1 MDLSTDIWGHSHA
14 VSFVSARLEKSTS
27 AAGSEAGCADPAART
42 AKQCCFPSRGPVCF
56 HLAERDNLMKRPRIL
71 LADDHRLMLEGLQ
84 RLLHDHYEVVG
95 AVEDG
100 RAAVEA
106 AQQLKPDLILL
117 DISMPVM
124 NGFEAA
130 RQLKSRVPEC
140 KIIFLTMHADPMYAS
155 EAFRAGGA
163 GYILKRSAATE
174 LVQAVQVV
182 LEGRPYATPA
192 VVKDLLR
199 PLVDGAVKLGDADGL
214 SPEEQK
220 VLRLMAEGRSATEIA
235 GTLNIPVGVAAG
247 DISKIIELLNLQ
259 RCSS

>member
-1 MDLSTDIWGHSHA
+1 
-14 VSFVSARLEKSTS
+14 
-27 AAGSEAGCADPAART
+27 
-42 AKQCCFPSRGPVCF
+42 
-56 HLAERDNLMKRPRIL
+56 MKRSRVL

-106 AQQLKPDLILL
+106 ALQLRPDLILL
-117 DISMPVM
+117 DISMPVL
-124 NGFEAA
+124 NGFEVA

-140 KIIFLTMHADPMYAS
+140 RIIFLTMHADPMYAT

-174 LVQAVQVV
+174 LIHAVEVI
-182 LEGRPYATPA
+182 LEGKPYATPV

-199 PLVDGAVKLGDADGL
+199 PLVDGTVKLGDADGL
-214 SPEEQK
+214 SPQEQII
-220 VLRLMAEGRSATEIA
+220 LRMMAEGRSATEIA
-235 GTLNIPVGVAAG
+235 AALNISVGAAAG
-247 DISKIIELLNLQ
+247 GISKIIELLDLQ
-259 RCSS
+259 RASS